1 MMRLAVL
8 GHPVSHSRSPVM
20 QNAALAAAGLDGW
33 RYEAIDVAPGDF
45 AELVRSLPG
54 QGFAGVNVTV
64 PHKEAA
70 LAIADQASGAAAAI
84 GAANTLTFEDGLI
97 RADNT
102 DAPGLIDALTGRNG
116 DADGETA
123 SGQGKLAGKRALALG
138 AGGAGRAVVWALA
151 GAGMEVMLWN
161 RTHSKAEQLA
171 AELGVEVIPPEQHG
185 AIDPGPFAVIVNA
198 SAAGL
203 GGGDG
208 LADLPLDPGGFHP
221 GQTVVD
227 MVYGETPGTLIAT
240 AMQDGAKT
248 VDGLEILVRQG
259 ARSFE
264 IWTGKRPDLESM
276 RQAART

>member
-1 MMRLAVL
+1 MRLAVL

-102 DAPGLIDALTGRNG
+102 DAPGL
-116 DADGETA
+116 
-123 SGQGKLAGKRALALG
+123 
-138 AGGAGRAVVWALA
+138 
-151 GAGMEVMLWN
+151 
-161 RTHSKAEQLA
+161 
-171 AELGVEVIPPEQHG
+171 
-185 AIDPGPFAVIVNA
+185 
-198 SAAGL
+198 
-203 GGGDG
+203 
-208 LADLPLDPGGFHP
+208 
-221 GQTVVD
+221 
-227 MVYGETPGTLIAT
+227 
-240 AMQDGAKT
+240 
-248 VDGLEILVRQG
+248 
-259 ARSFE
+259 
-264 IWTGKRPDLESM
+264 
-276 RQAART
+276 